1 MKKLLFINAC
11 VRGESSRTLR
21 LANAFLDTVNRN
33 EYEIIR
39 RDITE
44 GETMFL
50 TKASFLSNG
59 ETKRDIDPSPAL
71 EFANADKIVIAAP
84 YWEFLFPAVL
94 SAYMERVSIPG
105 ITFMYTENG
114 SKGLCKADSLTYIYT
129 AGDNLKYEDKLCDR
143 YFEKLSKLY
152 GIESFSSISAEG
164 LDIDPSKAQEIVDN
178 ICAKIKEKRI

>member
-21 LANAFLDTVNRN
+21 LANAFLDTVDRN
-33 EYEIIR
+33 EFEIIR

-59 ETKRDIDPSPAL
+59 ETKRDIDPSPAI
-71 EFANADKIVIAAP
+71 EFASADKIVIAAP

-114 SKGLCKADSLTYIYT
+114 SKGFVKQT
-129 AGDNLKYEDKLCDR
+129 ALPT
-143 YFEKLSKLY
+143 FT
-152 GIESFSSISAEG
+152 
-164 LDIDPSKAQEIVDN
+164 PQEIT
-178 ICAKIKEKRI
+178 